1 MYEAYYG
8 LKERPF
14 DLTANPRFLFLSG
27 GHREALSNL
36 QYGIEANKGITLLIG
51 EAGTGKTTLI
61 RAALEQQRGSSVRSV
76 YLSNPTLTRQ
86 EFYDY
91 LAVGFGLSEEAAHSK
106 TVFLRELEKTL
117 EARRNAGG
125 MSALIVDEAQSLPH
139 ELLEEVRLL
148 ANLETMTAKLMPV
161 VLTGQ
166 PELSDRLNEPQLRQL
181 KQRVALRCS
190 LPPFDLRETAAYVA
204 KRIRIAGGDSAAVFT
219 REAVEAIQHG
229 SHGIAR
235 TISVI
240 CDNALIN
247 GFALQ
252 RRPVDADVVVE
263 VCREFEL
270 LGTPDT
276 AQADGSTGAIDGVR
290 TDVASA
296 HVDRAAAVALPL
308 AAAAG
313 SPLPMKVDRPPVPE
327 RLAVV
332 PAPGRSSLFGTRPD
346 LPRPALPDDGVSLT
360 GGPSDETIE
369 HGTVAAGTRR
379 RRFLF
384 F

>member
-36 QYGIEANKGITLLIG
+36 QYGIEANKGITLLLG

-61 RAALEQQRGSSVRSV
+61 RAALEQQRGSGVRSV
-76 YLSNPTLTRQ
+76 YLSNPTLTRA

-91 LAVGFGLSEEAAHSK
+91 LASGFGLSAEAAASK
-106 TVFLRELEKTL
+106 TIFLRELERTL
-117 EARRNAGG
+117 DARRVAGEI
-125 MSALIVDEAQSLPH
+125 SALIVDEAQSMPH
-139 ELLEEVRLL
+139 ELLEEIRLL
-148 ANLETMTAKLMPV
+148 ANLETMTTKLLPV

-166 PELSDRLNEPQLRQL
+166 PELAARLNEPQLRQL
-181 KQRVALRCS
+181 KQRVALRCT
-190 LPPFDLRETAAYVA
+190 LPAFGLRETAAYVA

-219 REAVEAIQHG
+219 REAVEAIQIG
-229 SHGIAR
+229 SQGIAR

-252 RRPVDADVVVE
+252 RRPVDADVIVE
-263 VCREFEL
+263 VCREFDL
-270 LGTPDT
+270 LTAPD
-276 AQADGSTGAIDGVR
+276 AALAADEPESLALAAAPAGALAPARAVAAPAAAGAALDRPATGPVFPREIA
-290 TDVASA
+290 
-296 HVDRAAAVALPL
+296 RAAAP
-308 AAAAG
+308 
-313 SPLPMKVDRPPVPE
+313 VD
-327 RLAVV
+327 
-332 PAPGRSSLFGTRPD
+332 APSSLFGTTAETSEPEQD
-346 LPRPALPDDGVSLT
+346 ATAPR
-360 GGPSDETIE
+360 
-369 HGTVAAGTRR
+369 RK
-379 RRFLF
+379 RFLF